1 MIVLKWVHSQNT
13 GIKNEKRNSQEET
26 FCVHLQCR
34 EEPPWQ
40 HTPARGCER
49 CPGVHSSQDQ
59 RHHKDLSP
67 SSSNS
72 GSFIQI
78 QEQTN
83 SASAWQQETRVQW
96 VRASDQSGANRWT
109 TPRLGNRWTGSS
121 LGVNIQNAQ
130 VLAEQHMVS
139 LLDLTTPAGRP
150 RCHHVSQ
157 QSSRIR
163 ELPLF
168 LPLLRHNEI
177 SFSVSR
183 STNLIAMFSYLG
195 KPNQSID

>member
-1 MIVLKWVHSQNT
+1 MSSTVQGLELQFLSGSFSWKLKVKPQNKWSHWRSSWNSDVKVCSLELCSDVFRDEMFWEPESFQDQIIIVNNDRFAGSTLTEHRHSKW
-13 GIKNEKRNSQEET
+13 KRNSQEGI
-26 FCVHLQCR
+26 FCVHLQYR

-40 HTPARGCER
+40 HTPGVGCER

-78 QEQTN
+78 QDQTN

-109 TPRLGNRWTGSS
+109 APRLGNR
-121 LGVNIQNAQ
+121 
-130 VLAEQHMVS
+130 
-139 LLDLTTPAGRP
+139 
-150 RCHHVSQ
+150 
-157 QSSRIR
+157 
-163 ELPLF
+163 
-168 LPLLRHNEI
+168 
-177 SFSVSR
+177 
-183 STNLIAMFSYLG
+183 
-195 KPNQSID
+195 